1 MCEEGSKK
9 NKVKSI
15 TILMEQNKTGE
26 VRQESPLTM
35 MITDDI
41 VRAGSRW
48 RKIQRGGG
56 MPWREEEWR
65 LVKVRQNAG
74 GTG

>member
-26 VRQESPLTM
+26 VRQESP
-35 MITDDI
+35 
-41 VRAGSRW
+41 
-48 RKIQRGGG
+48 
-56 MPWREEEWR
+56 
-65 LVKVRQNAG
+65 
-74 GTG
+74 